1 MSSNYQTKILICTHM
16 AGSCLT
22 SNVYQPILVGKA
34 LRPDLHLPFI
44 GDDSGENMSTQ
55 NGTYC
60 DLTAHYWAWK
70 NLNADYI
77 GICHYRRYFDFA
89 ATDGRIN
96 NDMFDISF
104 DDLARRNLGD
114 PVSLLQDGTEVVLV
128 RPSYLPRSVAQNYM
142 LSHVPE
148 DFFILCRVIL
158 KLYPEYEPTL
168 RQHFFCSNRWIGYN
182 MMFCRK
188 ELFDR
193 YAEWLFH
200 ILDETERYVKLS
212 GYSYQKRIFGFMG
225 EILTPL
231 FFLHNCKKIKYRPVL
246 YVSDNPGRVSNLR
259 YLYNKIRYNIAF
271 GLVGKKHPQSADPLG
286 KFYEN
291 YFQKDGIVI

>member
-60 DLTAHYWAWK
+60 ELTAHYWAWK

-89 ATDGRIN
+89 ATDGLIN

-104 DDLARRNLGD
+104 DDLARRN
-114 PVSLLQDGTEVVLV
+114 
-128 RPSYLPRSVAQNYM
+128 
-142 LSHVPE
+142 
-148 DFFILCRVIL
+148 
-158 KLYPEYEPTL
+158 
-168 RQHFFCSNRWIGYN
+168 
-182 MMFCRK
+182 
-188 ELFDR
+188 
-193 YAEWLFH
+193 
-200 ILDETERYVKLS
+200 
-212 GYSYQKRIFGFMG
+212 
-225 EILTPL
+225 
-231 FFLHNCKKIKYRPVL
+231 
-246 YVSDNPGRVSNLR
+246 
-259 YLYNKIRYNIAF
+259 
-271 GLVGKKHPQSADPLG
+271 
-286 KFYEN
+286 
-291 YFQKDGIVI
+291 